1 MTLTTSIRRSCT
13 IATVAF
19 TLCLIPLVAQAV
31 PITIENANVWRAD
44 RTANPIGF
52 LPTALVPWVDVTTTS
67 GNVAD
72 THVTATIEGTPYDLT
87 RIPTGALA
95 GLYFAQI
102 PYDPTLDGDWT
113 ITATNGGNVDMA
125 TRVGF
130 VPVDAMPFL
139 SSISFTGTGNDITV
153 NWAVSAAGELR
164 DDEQNLSIWDITGAP
179 VTVHFFG
186 LDALTRSVD
195 LAPLNLVEG
204 RLYAVEINSVDRNAS
219 TGYIDAF
226 SGTWLNGWTPTEGE
240 VQLPPPAPVPEP
252 ASLMLVATGLA
263 GAGIRRWRR
272 RAGQRS

>member
-19 TLCLIPLVAQAV
+19 ALCLVPLIANAV
-31 PITIENANVWRAD
+31 PITIVNANVWRAD

-52 LPTALVPWVDVTTTS
+52 LPTALVPWVVVTTSS

-72 THVTATIEGTPYDLT
+72 THVTTTIEGTTYDLT
-87 RIPTGALA
+87 RIPTGVLA

-139 SSISFTGTGNDITV
+139 SSISFTGRPERIQT
-153 NWAVSAAGELR
+153 SAWLK
-164 DDEQNLSIWDITGAP
+164 
-179 VTVHFFG
+179 
-186 LDALTRSVD
+186 RS
-195 LAPLNLVEG
+195 
-204 RLYAVEINSVDRNAS
+204 R
-219 TGYIDAF
+219 
-226 SGTWLNGWTPTEGE
+226 
-240 VQLPPPAPVPEP
+240 
-252 ASLMLVATGLA
+252 MK
-263 GAGIRRWRR
+263 
-272 RAGQRS
+272 